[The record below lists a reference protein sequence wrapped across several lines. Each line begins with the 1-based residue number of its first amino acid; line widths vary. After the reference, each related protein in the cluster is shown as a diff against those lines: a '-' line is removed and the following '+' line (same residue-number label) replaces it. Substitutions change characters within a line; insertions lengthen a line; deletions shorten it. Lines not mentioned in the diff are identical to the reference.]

1 MHPLSDSFSKLTDAE
16 LQDKLDDLNKKYWMA
31 NDNVRSQIV
40 MMLDSIKLEQENRTL
55 NQKNIENPDNTLDN
69 LIKIS

>member
-1 MHPLSDSFSKLTDAE
+1 MHPLAESFSKLTDAE
-16 LQDKLDDLNKKYWMA
+16 LQDKLDDLNKKYWMV
-31 NDNVRSQIV
+31 NDNVRNQIV